1 MKNGTKLFPMST
13 SVSAVF
19 YIQLNRAKAMLT
31 LSHTAHLET
40 SETRGGKIL
49 TPL

>member
-19 YIQLNRAKAMLT
+19 YIQLNRAKAMLRG
-31 LSHTAHLET
+31 LVKENRI
-40 SETRGGKIL
+40 SEASF
-49 TPL
+49 